1 MTALP
6 APRTRRGAAL
16 LIALGTLT
24 ALGAVSVT
32 AYTLARSENRAGQAA
47 LARVQGLGAAESA
60 LAEALG
66 GWQASRTPTGIGE
79 EVELARVALPGNAS
93 GVATVRNL
101 GGPVYLLRGEG
112 ARRDR
117 DGNAIGFAAIELL
130 VLLDSAGPD
139 SMVKPRKYPRGWRI
153 LP

>member
-1 MTALP
+1 M
-6 APRTRRGAAL
+6 
-16 LIALGTLT
+16 LIALATLA

-32 AYTLARSENRAGQAA
+32 AYTLARFESRAGLAA
-47 LARVQGLGAAESA
+47 LARVQGRSAAESA

-66 GWQASRTPTGIGE
+66 GWRATRTPRGIGE

-101 GGPVYLLRGEG
+101 GGPVYLLRGVG

-139 SMVKPRKYPRGWRI
+139 SVVKPREYPRGWRI